1 MELYVL
7 TRTDISHFLREKT
20 YFIDVNYVYLL
31 AFEQYLNKTEDLYRE
46 RLILCMLTLV

>member
-7 TRTDISHFLREKT
+7 TRTDISIFKGKKT
-20 YFIDVNYVYLL
+20 ILDVNYVYLL